1 MKKSILLLAAI
12 SLFAA
17 DTIFQ
22 KLFSPK
28 EPTLYQKECGSCH
41 FAYQPQLLP
50 KRSWQKMMANLEDH
64 FGTDATLGPS
74 DNKTIAAYLY
84 ANAADVRPK
93 GEMSEMAL
101 SMPKDKTLLRITE
114 LPKFKKEHRKIP
126 QRYIEQKAVKSLS
139 NCAACHRDAKR
150 GLYEEENILIP
161 GYGRWE
167 D

>member
-1 MKKSILLLAAI
+1 MKKSLLLLAAI
-12 SLFAA
+12 SLFAT

-64 FGTDATLGPS
+64 FGTDATLDPE
-74 DNKTIAAYLY
+74 DNQTIAAYLY
-84 ANAADVRPK
+84 AKAADVRPK

-101 SMPKDKTLLRITE
+101 SMPQDKTLLRITE
-114 LPKFKKEHRKIP
+114 LPEFKKEHGKIP

-139 NCAACHRDAKR
+139 NCAACHRDAKQ